1 MSGKI
6 CIVTGASSG
15 LGRAIA
21 AELARM
27 GATVVLA
34 CRSQARG
41 TAAQAAIQALT
52 GNPNV
57 EFMPLDV
64 AVQQSVRD
72 FAAAYTQAHS
82 RLHVLINNAAI
93 FTAHRSTTPDGLETM
108 FATNHLGPFLLT
120 QLLLEVLKASAL
132 ARVINITGPA
142 ATRVRLDDLQ
152 SEYMFHSVDAFA
164 ASRLC
169 AQLCS
174 FELARR
180 LDGRGVTVNLVN
192 PGPIRSNLMHEA
204 PAIVRGLW
212 WLAAAPPE
220 RAARTPLYLA
230 SERTIAG
237 VTGKLFKHRR
247 EVTPHPYARD
257 LAMQRELWAASMELA
272 GLTHA
277 S

>member
-1 MSGKI
+1 M
-6 CIVTGASSG
+6 CCLPQPGARHRRPG
-15 LGRAIA
+15 
-21 AELARM
+21 
-27 GATVVLA
+27 
-34 CRSQARG
+34 
-41 TAAQAAIQALT
+41 AIQALT

-152 SEYMFHSVDAFA
+152 SEYMFLRST
-164 ASRLC
+164 RI
-169 AQLCS
+169 
-174 FELARR
+174 RR
-180 LDGRGVTVNLVN
+180 LAAMRGRL
-192 PGPIRSNLMHEA
+192 S
-204 PAIVRGLW
+204 W
-212 WLAAAPPE
+212 
-220 RAARTPLYLA
+220 RAAM
-230 SERTIAG
+230 G
-237 VTGKLFKHRR
+237 
-247 EVTPHPYARD
+247 
-257 LAMQRELWAASMELA
+257 AA
-272 GLTHA
+272 
-277 S
+277 